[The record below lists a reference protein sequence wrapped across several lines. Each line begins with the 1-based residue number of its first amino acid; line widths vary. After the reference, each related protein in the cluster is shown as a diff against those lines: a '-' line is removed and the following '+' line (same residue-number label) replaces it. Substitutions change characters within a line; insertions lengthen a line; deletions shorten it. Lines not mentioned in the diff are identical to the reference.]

1 MLIFMMYKVL
11 LCEFEI
17 FINNTWTL
25 AHYSHSALDIY
36 ILQMSRESRAF
47 SKAFELFLDW
57 K

>member
-1 MLIFMMYKVL
+1 MLIFTMYKVL